1 MATLE
6 QLEVGDLVAILA
18 YNKAVSRDTV
28 ERLTPTQGVLRSGKK
43 FRLKDGGILRE
54 SGTVAA
60 MTEELSIQLLERE
73 RNKLA
78 CDRLNKAQSS
88 IRRLHDEMAKS
99 YYNGFTAEELEVIAN
114 EMKGAIVSRESRIEK
129 RQTSID
135 GLRNLSGI

>member
-6 QLEVGDLVAILA
+6 HLKKGDRVAILT

-54 SGTVAA
+54 HGTVAA

-73 RNKLA
+73 RDKLER
-78 CDRLNKAQSS
+78 DRLNKAQSS
-88 IRRLHDEMAKS
+88 VRRLHDEMAKS
-99 YYNGFTAEELEVIAN
+99 YYDGFTAEELEVIAN
-114 EMKGAIVSRESRIEK
+114 EMKGAIVSRKSRTEK
-129 RQTSID
+129 RQASID
-135 GLRNLSGI
+135 AIQTDC